1 MLTKVKA
8 CANLFVPL
16 IGVVASVLFMGCSS
30 KNPQKTSDASM
41 DTAMIYEDMLQETSV
56 LLDAPFAIVI
66 GVSKEHMGYINFRLK
81 KKQFTKE
88 TVIYDLTEKQFIFV
102 GQSFQALPVKMMNDL
117 RSALYF
123 LKSEKL
129 NMDVKS
135 NISLN
140 PNCDMIKTYNNNEG
154 ICNVIDPSIYF
165 NMKMISIF
173 YSTTIRMIK
182 NFDMFYKVSM
192 TSKDKNEIK
201 NQEINELYDF
211 DGFTENFMDKT
222 VNEDYYTFFSN
233 FIKTLM
239 FSNFLRS
246 YLLKKETK
254 SKYTEIAH
262 LIKILKTNDEKIGKK
277 LIKKLFMKA
286 IKRKTI
292 QYYKVSYH
300 FI

>member
-1 MLTKVKA
+1 
-8 CANLFVPL
+8 
-16 IGVVASVLFMGCSS
+16 
-30 KNPQKTSDASM
+30 
-41 DTAMIYEDMLQETSV
+41 MLQETSV

-286 IKRKTI
+286 IKRKTM
-292 QYYKVSYH
+292 QYYKVS
-300 FI
+300 